1 MNDKEL
7 NHDYS
12 FHVLHE
18 QVAKTDLFED
28 KTHEK
33 VATTLNTLMNQEKY
47 GLTIGLEGS
56 WGSGK
61 STIINI
67 LRQKLQEENK
77 KVFFFAFDAWA
88 HDGDPLRKIFLES
101 LIDSIES
108 SSEDE
113 KLIELKNKVS
123 ARKKTVTVNS
133 EKSASKLGKYLSTVA
148 ILVPAGAALLNQTP
162 YDSLVW
168 PFNESATSP
177 SFRLIFGLLFAFGPL
192 LMIVYWWLWGE
203 KNSKGKT
210 KWDFFESESTENY
223 TQDIT
228 EDGERTSIEF
238 EKFFDE
244 IMSHLFS
251 SESTTTYE
259 QAVIVIDNLDRVD
272 PDYAQTIWS
281 TLQTFFQH
289 RSSSLNPKS
298 LDWKDKLW
306 FLIPFDR
313 EAIQKIW
320 QSDSF
325 QVQHNDN
332 DLKADNGKIGAAS
345 KSIVA
350 TSFMEKSFQITI
362 EVPPP
367 VMSAWIDYF
376 KKCVD
381 KSCHGWPEE
390 FKDEYIESYIKCMSK
405 LDKSPSPRYIH
416 STINR
421 VGILAL
427 HWKNEFS
434 AESLCIYSLARQSMT
449 ENEFRN
455 TLLKEGIPGSFP
467 ISLEESQIKPELAG
481 LLFGVSA
488 DKGTQ
493 LLLSPEIRSSIFKGD
508 GKKLKE
514 LRENHQDAFW
524 LALRASENEWIVQNS
539 NSDGYLINAIASLH
553 DAFLDEVEYIYEY
566 TNRIET
572 IFIHSFKDLN
582 FEKYSYVETVQKL
595 IKVIKNEK
603 CFIESLNSKFKIR
616 MNSLVKSVG
625 TEKFSRPELLGL
637 SEIEAILFTN
647 DSTIKKFRYSF
658 TYEDWKI
665 WITECSDENVI
676 INTVLPRTNIYEQIV
691 ANCGFSSNQLKT
703 ENFKVL
709 INSLKIDSD
718 ISNWK
723 TLVPSV
729 INWLNLPSRESDIE
743 PFYSFIINIISM
755 LKGNSREK
763 LEECIKSPEFWQRS
777 RHSSIEK
784 NPTLPFLVTIL
795 DEDYRNNTQ
804 VPEFIKDYLL
814 QEFEEDKLDWILN
827 LFRQAD
833 SLHTIW
839 ELARY
844 KENKFAIHIL
854 ETSND
859 SDLFSCDARYFDEIN
874 WSNESVLKAVI
885 IKVCE
890 SGALENIHEDMK
902 ENIHLYHRSINL
914 LTRYGTHDAKNFAIS
929 LLKNLT
935 KDQWLEAFEKENEL
949 LLCVPESVPA
959 FSLAWSSYFKQI
971 FSNVSSSP
979 HHDNLKLFWD
989 LKSKVLDIEL
999 HIEDL
1004 TKTYFQP
1011 NDKDPLDDIGFML
1024 IAPSIEPYIKNVD
1037 QRNLERRLIIWIDS
1051 NHIQK
1056 INWLL
1061 DIPINFSEEHQE
1073 TLVAQVTQH
1082 LSSKDS
1088 DNFQMYKRLNEK
1100 LGLEVPINKCKN
1112 HKSQVQVDNE
1122 DK

>member
-1 MNDKEL
+1 MTDKEL

-33 VATTLNTLMNQEKY
+33 VAMTLNKLMTQEKY

-67 LRQKLQEENK
+67 LRQQLK
-77 KVFFFAFDAWA
+77 KEDKNVFFFAFDAWA

-108 SSEDE
+108 SSEDK
-113 KLIELKNKVS
+113 KLIELKNQVS

-162 YDSLVW
+162 YDNLVW
-168 PFNESATSP
+168 PFHESATSP

-192 LMIVYWWLWGE
+192 LMIGWWWFWGE
-203 KNSKGKT
+203 KDPKGKT

-259 QAVIVIDNLDRVD
+259 QAIIVIDNLDRVD
-272 PDYAQTIWS
+272 PEYAQTIWS

-289 RSSSLNPKS
+289 RSSSLNSKS

-320 QSDSF
+320 QSDNF
-325 QVQHNDN
+325 QVQDN
-332 DLKADNGKIGAAS
+332 DSKSDNGKIEAAS
-345 KSIVA
+345 RNIVA
-350 TSFMEKSFQITI
+350 TSFMEKCFQITV

-381 KSCHGWPEE
+381 KSFYGWHEE
-390 FKDEYIESYIKCMSK
+390 FKNAYIESYIRCMSK

-449 ENEFRN
+449 ENEFRSA
-455 TLLKEGIPGSFP
+455 LLKEGIPKSFP
-467 ISLEESQIKPELAG
+467 TSLKESQIKPELAG

-493 LLLSPEIRSSIFKGD
+493 LLLSPEIKSSIFKGD

-524 LALRASENEWIVQNS
+524 LAFRASENEWMIQDGS
-539 NSDGYLINAIASLH
+539 NDDHVINAISSLH
-553 DAFLDEVEYIYEY
+553 DAFVDEVENIYEY
-566 TNRIET
+566 VNKIET
-572 IFIHSFKDLN
+572 TFIGFFKDLD
-582 FEKYSYVETVQKL
+582 FEKYSYTETVREL
-595 IKVIKNEK
+595 IKITRNKK
-603 CFIESLNSKFKIR
+603 DFIEYLNSKFKTR
-616 MNSLVKSVG
+616 MIKLVKSVG
-625 TEKFSRPELLGL
+625 TEKFSRSELSGL
-637 SEIEAILFTN
+637 SEIEAILFAH
-647 DSTIKKFRYSF
+647 DSSIRKSRYTF
-658 TYEDWKI
+658 TYENWKT
-665 WITECSDENVI
+665 WIVECSSEDSI
-676 INTVLPRTNIYEQIV
+676 IKTVLPKTDIYEQIV

-709 INSLKIDSD
+709 IKSLEIDSD

-723 TLVPSV
+723 TLVNS
-729 INWLNLPSRESDIE
+729 IIDWLNLPSRDYDIE
-743 PFYSFIINIISM
+743 PFYNFIINIIPI
-755 LKGNSREK
+755 LKETDRKK
-763 LEECIKSPEFWQRS
+763 LEECIKSSGFWQRS

-784 NPTLPFLVTIL
+784 NPTLPFLVAII
-795 DEDYRNNTQ
+795 DEKYRDNAQ
-804 VPEFIKDYLL
+804 VPEFIKGYLSHEL
-814 QEFEEDKLDWILN
+814 EEDKLDWVLQ
-827 LFRQAD
+827 LFRKAN

-839 ELARY
+839 DLAID
-844 KENKFAIHIL
+844 NKNVFAIQIL
-854 ETSND
+854 EQND
-859 SDLFSCDARYFDEIN
+859 DLDLFSCGAAHFDEIE
-874 WSNESVLKAVI
+874 WSSDSVLEKVI
-885 IKVCE
+885 VKLCE
-890 SGALENIHEDMK
+890 NGALESIHEDIREK
-902 ENIHLYHRSINL
+902 PSVYHKAINL
-914 LTRYGTHDAKNFAIS
+914 LTKYGTKEAKDFAIS

-935 KDQWLEAFEKENEL
+935 KDQWLEAFKKENEL
-949 LLCVPESVPA
+949 LLCVPEGIPA
-959 FSLAWSSYFKQI
+959 FSMAWSSYFQQI
-971 FSNVSSSP
+971 FSNIFILSN
-979 HHDNLKLFWD
+979 HDNLRLFWS
-989 LKSKVLDIEL
+989 LKNKVLDIDL
-999 HIEDL
+999 HLEEL
-1004 TKTYFQP
+1004 TKSYFQP
-1011 NDKDPLDDIGFML
+1011 NDTDPLDEIDFML
-1024 IAPSIEPYIKNVD
+1024 IAPSIEPYIKNID
-1037 QRNLERRLIIWIDS
+1037 QRNLERRLIIWIES
-1051 NHIQK
+1051 NHTQK
-1056 INWLL
+1056 IKWLL
-1061 DIPINFSEEHQE
+1061 DISISFAEEHQE
-1073 TLVAQVTQH
+1073 TLIAQVEHQ
-1082 LSSKDS
+1082 LSLIDS
-1088 DNFQMYKRLNEK
+1088 DNFQLYKRLNEQLE
-1100 LGLEVPINKCKN
+1100 LGIHATEFKSD
-1112 HKSQVQVDNE
+1112 KSQVKVEN
-1122 DK
+1122 

>member
-1 MNDKEL
+1 MTDKEL

-33 VATTLNTLMNQEKY
+33 VATTLNKLMTQEEY

-67 LRQKLQEENK
+67 LRQQLQEEDKN
-77 KVFFFAFDAWA
+77 VFFFAFDAWA

-108 SSEDE
+108 SSEDK
-113 KLIELKNKVS
+113 KLIELKNQVS
-123 ARKKTVTVNS
+123 ARKKTVTVKS

-168 PFNESATSP
+168 PTHEAATSP

-192 LMIVYWWLWGE
+192 LMIIWWKFWGD
-203 KNSKGKT
+203 KDSDDKT

-259 QAVIVIDNLDRVD
+259 QAIIVIDNLDRVD

-289 RSSSLNPKS
+289 RSSSLNSKP
-298 LDWKDKLW
+298 LEWKDKLW

-320 QSDSF
+320 QSDNF
-325 QVQHNDN
+325 QVQDN
-332 DLKADNGKIGAAS
+332 DSKTDNGKTEAAS
-345 KSIVA
+345 RNIVA
-350 TSFMEKSFQITI
+350 TSFMEKCFQITV

-381 KSCHGWPEE
+381 KSLYGWHEE
-390 FKDEYIESYIKCMSK
+390 FKNAYIESYIRCMSK

-449 ENEFRN
+449 ENEFR
-455 TLLKEGIPGSFP
+455 TALLKEGIPESFP
-467 ISLEESQIKPELAG
+467 TSLKESQIKPELAG

-493 LLLSPEIRSSIFKGD
+493 LLLSPEIKSSIFKGE

-524 LALRASENEWIVQNS
+524 LAFRASENEWIIKDGSNDGHVINS
-539 NSDGYLINAIASLH
+539 IASLH
-553 DAFLDEVEYIYEY
+553 DAFVDEVENIYEY
-566 TNRIET
+566 VNKIET
-572 IFIHSFKDLN
+572 TFIDFFKDLN
-582 FEKYSYVETVQKL
+582 FEKYSYTETVQKL
-595 IKVIKNEK
+595 IKITRNRKD
-603 CFIESLNSKFKIR
+603 FIEHLNSKFKTR
-616 MNSLVKSVG
+616 VVKLVKSVG
-625 TEKFSRPELLGL
+625 TEKFSRSELSGL
-637 SEIEAILFTN
+637 SEIEAILFAH
-647 DSTIKKFRYSF
+647 DSSIRKSRYTF
-658 TYEDWKI
+658 TYENWKT
-665 WITECSDENVI
+665 WITECSSEDSI
-676 INTVLPRTNIYEQIV
+676 IKTVLPQTNIYEQIV
-691 ANCGFSSNQLKT
+691 ANCGFNSNQLKT

-709 INSLKIDSD
+709 IKSLEIDSD

-723 TLVPSV
+723 TLVNSV
-729 INWLNLPSRESDIE
+729 ISWLNLPSREHDIE
-743 PFYSFIINIISM
+743 PFYNFIINITPM
-755 LKGNSREK
+755 LKETDREK
-763 LEECIKSPEFWQRS
+763 LEECIKSSGFWQRS
-777 RHSSIEK
+777 RYSSIEK
-784 NPTLPFLVTIL
+784 NPT
-795 DEDYRNNTQ
+795 
-804 VPEFIKDYLL
+804 
-814 QEFEEDKLDWILN
+814 
-827 LFRQAD
+827 
-833 SLHTIW
+833 
-839 ELARY
+839 
-844 KENKFAIHIL
+844 
-854 ETSND
+854 
-859 SDLFSCDARYFDEIN
+859 
-874 WSNESVLKAVI
+874 
-885 IKVCE
+885 
-890 SGALENIHEDMK
+890 
-902 ENIHLYHRSINL
+902 
-914 LTRYGTHDAKNFAIS
+914 
-929 LLKNLT
+929 
-935 KDQWLEAFEKENEL
+935 
-949 LLCVPESVPA
+949 
-959 FSLAWSSYFKQI
+959 
-971 FSNVSSSP
+971 
-979 HHDNLKLFWD
+979 
-989 LKSKVLDIEL
+989 
-999 HIEDL
+999 
-1004 TKTYFQP
+1004 
-1011 NDKDPLDDIGFML
+1011 
-1024 IAPSIEPYIKNVD
+1024 
-1037 QRNLERRLIIWIDS
+1037 
-1051 NHIQK
+1051 
-1056 INWLL
+1056 
-1061 DIPINFSEEHQE
+1061 
-1073 TLVAQVTQH
+1073 
-1082 LSSKDS
+1082 
-1088 DNFQMYKRLNEK
+1088 
-1100 LGLEVPINKCKN
+1100 
-1112 HKSQVQVDNE
+1112 
-1122 DK
+1122 